1 MSVALQE
8 IQIKEEV
15 IKWRRYLHMYPE
27 LSYEEEK
34 SSHFVYKTLLSFGNL
49 EVSKPIK
56 NSVIA
61 KLKGN
66 RPGRTIALRADMD
79 ALPITEE
86 TNVDFASNNTG
97 VMHACGHDGHMAML
111 LGAAKILSQNQDKII
126 GEIVFIFQHA
136 EEQFPGGA
144 KELVESGVLDGVDEI
159 IGLHL
164 MPMIDV
170 GKIGITYGPAMAAS
184 DTFTLIIKG
193 KGGHAAIPHDTVDSI
208 AVAAEVVSNLQH
220 IVSRNVD
227 PLETVVVSIT
237 QFVAESA
244 INVIPDQVKM
254 GGSVRS
260 FNPEWRKKLP
270 TMLDKVI
277 KGITEAHGAEYKLDY
292 HYGYSPVINTDA
304 VTKMIHETAAEVVG
318 EDSIERMKPL
328 MTGEDFSA
336 YLEKAVG
343 CFFFVGVRNEAKGII
358 HPLHHPR
365 FAIDEDSLDIGVN
378 MFVNAAIKLLN
389 EKTV

>member
-1 MSVALQE
+1 MSVTFQD

-27 LSYEEEK
+27 LSYKEEK
-34 SSHFVYKTLLSFGNL
+34 TSDFVYKTLLSLGNL
-49 EVSKPIK
+49 EVSRPIK

-61 KLKGN
+61 KLIGN
-66 RPGRTIALRADMD
+66 KLGKTIALRADMD

-86 TNVDFASNNTG
+86 TNVDFASRNAG
-97 VMHACGHDGHMAML
+97 VMHACGHDGHMAIL

-126 GEIVFIFQHA
+126 GEILFIFQHA

-144 KELVESGVLDGVDEI
+144 KEMVESGVLDGIDEI

-164 MPMIDV
+164 MPMIDA
-170 GKIGITYGPAMAAS
+170 GKIGIAYGPTMAAS
-184 DTFTLIIKG
+184 DSFSLTIKG
-193 KGGHAAIPHDTVDSI
+193 KGGHAAIPQDTVDSI
-208 AVAAEVVSNLQH
+208 AIGAEVVSNLQY

-227 PLETVVVSIT
+227 PLETVVISIT

-260 FNPEWRKKLP
+260 FNPELRKKLP
-270 TMLDKVI
+270 AMIEKII
-277 KGITEAHGAEYKLDY
+277 KGITEAHDAAFEFDY

-304 VTKMIHETAAEVVG
+304 VTKMIHKTAAEVVG
-318 EDSIERMKPL
+318 EDSVERMKPL

-336 YLEKAVG
+336 YLEKTAG

-358 HPLHHPR
+358 HPLHHPL

-378 MFVNAAIKLLN
+378 MLINAAIKLLN

>member
-66 RPGRTIALRADMD
+66 KPGRTIALRADMD

-86 TNVDFASNNTG
+86 TNVDFASKNTG

-111 LGAAKILSQNQDKII
+111 LGAAKILSQNQDKIT

-193 KGGHAAIPHDTVDSI
+193 KGGHAAIPQNSVDSI
-208 AVAAEVVSNLQH
+208 AIAAQIVSNLQY

-227 PLETVVVSIT
+227 PLETVVISIT

-244 INVIPDQVKM
+244 INVIPDQVKL

-260 FNPEWRKKLP
+260 FNPELRKKLP
-270 TMLDKVI
+270 AMLEKVI
-277 KGITEAHGAEYKLDY
+277 KGITEAHGAAFEFDY

-304 VTKMIHETAAEVVG
+304 VTKMIHETAVEVVG
-318 EDSIERMKPL
+318 EDSVERMKPL

-336 YLEKAVG
+336 YLEKTAG
-343 CFFFVGVRNEAKGII
+343 CFFFVGVRNESKGIV
-358 HPLHHPR
+358 HPLHHPQ
-365 FAIDEDSLDIGVN
+365 FAIDEDSLDIGVSIL
-378 MFVNAAIKLLN
+378 VNTAIKLLN
-389 EKTV
+389 EKPV

>member
-1 MSVALQE
+1 MSVAFQD

-34 SSHFVYKTLLSFGNL
+34 TSDFVYKTLLSLGNL
-49 EVSKPIK
+49 EVSRPIK

-61 KLKGN
+61 KLTGN
-66 RPGRTIALRADMD
+66 KLGKTIALRADMD

-86 TNVDFASNNTG
+86 TNVDFASRNEG

-144 KELVESGVLDGVDEI
+144 KELVESGVLDGIDEI

-164 MPMIDV
+164 MPMIDA
-170 GKIGITYGPAMAAS
+170 GKIGITYGPTMAAS
-184 DTFTLIIKG
+184 DSFSLTIKG
-193 KGGHAAIPHDTVDSI
+193 KGGHAAIPQDTVDSI
-208 AVAAEVVSNLQH
+208 AIGAEVVSNLQY

-227 PLETVVVSIT
+227 PLETVVISIT

-260 FNPEWRKKLP
+260 FNPELRKKLP
-270 TMLDKVI
+270 AMLEKII
-277 KGITEAHGAEYKLDY
+277 KGITEAHDAAFEFDY
-292 HYGYSPVINTDA
+292 HYGYSPLINTDA

-318 EDSIERMKPL
+318 EDSVERMKPL

-336 YLEKAVG
+336 YLEKTTG

-378 MFVNAAIKLLN
+378 MLINSAIKLLN